1 MKPSS
6 VPLREALLAHAGPA
20 VSALAAVEGL
30 EGLLQRHLEAARTA
44 WPDVGLAAE
53 VFMRHLG
60 ETVAREREPVKA
72 LAEVCAADLFLACAC
87 AHGEARALALFDG
100 RLTREVRTALRSSTH
115 PPQVVEEV
123 LGILRERLLV
133 APAGERPRIATYS
146 GRGSLS
152 SWVRVAAVRAALNL
166 QAQQR
171 EVVARED
178 AGSSSGESP
187 LPLPATRGADP
198 ELSFL
203 KRHYRADFKA
213 ALEAAIASLA
223 PEQRALL
230 RQHFLEG
237 QSIDELGRRHG
248 VHRSTAARWV
258 VRGREALL
266 DGMRAQ
272 LMRRLSVSAPE
283 LDSLM
288 NLMSSQL
295 DVSLGGL
302 LRNSGD

>member
-1 MKPSS
+1 
-6 VPLREALLAHAGPA
+6 LREALLAHAGPA
-20 VSALAAVEGL
+20 APALAAVEDL
-30 EGLLQRHLEAARTA
+30 EGLLQRHLKTARTA
-44 WPDVGLAAE
+44 WPDVRLAAE
-53 VFMRHLG
+53 DFVRHLG
-60 ETVAREREPVKA
+60 ERVAREREPAKA

-87 AHGEARALALFDG
+87 AHAEARALAHFDAC
-100 RLTREVRTALRSSTH
+100 LTREVRTALRASTT
-115 PPQVVEEV
+115 PPQVAEEV

-133 APAGERPRIATYS
+133 APAGERPRVATYS

-171 EVVARED
+171 EGVARED
-178 AGSSSGESP
+178 ASSSSGER
-187 LPLPATRGADP
+187 PLPAPRGADP

-213 ALEAAIASLA
+213 ALEAAITSLA

-237 QSIDELGRRHG
+237 LSIDELGRRHG

-272 LMRRLSVSAPE
+272 LMRRLAVSAPE

-302 LRNSGD
+302 LRSSGD